1 MTHYLLSIDLNT
13 TRLNNQ
19 NYLNLLSGINA
30 DKLSIHIYNYIE
42 QKHNKIN
49 FNHGELLHQYLGSRK
64 KIALDI
70 PQALDI
76 IELCANNYYDKVLI
90 LSGEYESEYLY
101 NKLSQMKVNFSRI
114 LPTAL
119 HQIDNNNIIQVDY
132 INTANNNFTN
142 NSNSFNRCTD
152 TNICFTNY
160 EPKASNVSYDNLA
173 SASDICTNEN
183 IDFDL
188 SKAKI
193 NIIGT
198 IGENKKIQCTSS
210 SNTKKDFDKNLASV
224 VSTETIENACNL
236 HNVDNILPTKLTP
249 EQFKEIM
256 QEKAN
261 CEHNVENT
269 TKPIET
275 KLTAEQIK
283 KIYTYIKLKQLKRDM
298 KSL

>member
-132 INTANNNFTN
+132 INTANNNLIN
-142 NSNSFNRCTD
+142 NSNSYNSSTD
-152 TNICFTNY
+152 TNINLANY
-160 EPKASNVSYDNLA
+160 EPKTSNISLDNLA
-173 SASDICTNEN
+173 SASDICINEN
-183 IDFDL
+183 FNLDL
-188 SKAKI
+188 SNAT
-193 NIIGT
+193 N
-198 IGENKKIQCTSS
+198 NL
-210 SNTKKDFDKNLASV
+210 KDYNKNLYTIAS
-224 VSTETIENACNL
+224 TPTIENTCSP
-236 HNVDNILPTKLTP
+236 HSVDNSLPTKLTP
-249 EQFKEIM
+249 EQFKKIM

-261 CEHNVENT
+261 YEHNVENSAKAT
-269 TKPIET
+269 QT

-298 KSL
+298 KSV